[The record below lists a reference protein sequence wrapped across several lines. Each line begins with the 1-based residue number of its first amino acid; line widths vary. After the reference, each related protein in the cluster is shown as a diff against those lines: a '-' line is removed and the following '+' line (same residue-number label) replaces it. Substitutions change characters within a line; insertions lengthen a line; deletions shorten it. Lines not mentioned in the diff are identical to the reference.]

1 MTNHELLRNQATGV
15 ANRPPQWLRRDALAQ
30 AQQPKLIRPDQ
41 PLQWKG
47 PYGTLWDPRT
57 PNMCDPDQA

>member
-1 MTNHELLRNQATGV
+1 MTDHELLRNQATGI

-41 PLQWKG
+41 PLQWQG
-47 PYGTLWDPRT
+47 PYGT
-57 PNMCDPDQA
+57 PNQFDPDQA